1 MDEAMHVIKE
11 SMNDTG
17 GVGYFHVRLLTCTPL
32 SFHFVHLSFS
42 FNSFIVSIHLHPLP
56 AFEKEK

>member
-17 GVGYFHVRLLTCTPL
+17 GVGYFHVRAP
-32 SFHFVHLSFS
+32 HLHTLHSHLVSFS
-42 FNSFIVSIHLHPLP
+42 FFVHSLH
-56 AFEKEK
+56 

>member
-17 GVGYFHVRLLTCTPL
+17 GVGYFHVRPITC
-32 SFHFVHLSFS
+32 SAVK
-42 FNSFIVSIHLHPLP
+42 SFIARH
-56 AFEKEK
+56 